1 MKLKNKIYGILVMTM
16 FAAGGCTASPKQMEP
31 IGQRNAELAA
41 LNDVGPAMDSEV
53 SFNVTELNN
62 RNGIDYYNVSFTLDG
77 EPYQY
82 DIEALTGAVIDKKLP
97 PSVDGVQ
104 EEALAAAAEEP
115 SVETV
120 LMTELVTEVV
130 PESESEAIQGGSP
143 QGVISV
149 DQAKATAFSHAGVDE
164 SRVTAVQNKPDWE
177 SGRQVYEVKFYTD
190 DYKEY
195 KYKID
200 IYTGNI
206 VSHDYDWGYDAPPSG
221 GTNGSITSDKAKE
234 IALGQVPGAS
244 ARNIVKF
251 EVDYDDGRL
260 EYEGKIIY
268 NNMEY
273 EFEIDGYSGAIRSW
287 DAEPAWD

>member
-97 PSVDGVQ
+97 SSVDAVQ
-104 EEALAAAAEEP
+104 AETLAAA
-115 SVETV
+115 
-120 LMTELVTEVV
+120 TEVV
-130 PESESEAIQGGSP
+130 PMSESAAIQGETP

-164 SRVTAVQNKPDWE
+164 SRVTAVQNKLDWD
-177 SGRQVYEVKFYTD
+177 SGRQVYEVKFYTG

-206 VSHDYDWGYDAPPSG
+206 VSHDYDWGYDAPPAG